1 MERVLTRAL
10 RRADCHL
17 WEGVLRLMDTCLDN
31 GVSKFSSLPLNRFA
45 SFACNA
51 SLVQARYFQQNSPF
65 LKSIESSKLYK
76 IKNLETCKIF

>member
-31 GVSKFSSLPLNRFA
+31 GVSKFSNLPLNRFA

-51 SLVQARYFQQNSPF
+51 SLVQAKYFQWHFSRI
-65 LKSIESSKLYK
+65 KSNRIAK
-76 IKNLETCKIF
+76 IYIKFKITREIF

>member
-1 MERVLTRAL
+1 MELVLTRAL

-31 GVSKFSSLPLNRFA
+31 GVSRFSSLSLNRFA

-51 SLVQARYFQQNSPF
+51 LLVQATYFQQNFPQ
-65 LKSIESSKLYK
+65 
-76 IKNLETCKIF
+76 IKN

>member
-31 GVSKFSSLPLNRFA
+31 GVSRVSSLPLNRFA

-51 SLVQARYFQQNSPF
+51 SLVQARHFQQNFPR
-65 LKSIESSKLYK
+65 
-76 IKNLETCKIF
+76 IKTDREKGGERGNRQNLCKV